1 MTILNATRARKS
13 FEGNN
18 DGVVKPQQQQQN
30 KKEKRKRKGKTKK
43 KKEKEKEKNLNE
55 KNIIGIVT

>member
-30 KKEKRKRKGKTKK
+30 KKET
-43 KKEKEKEKNLNE
+43 EKEKEKTKRKRKRKRE
-55 KNIIGIVT
+55 KLE